1 MDRQEPSQVLLGDY
15 DISQRCDCLESL
27 CAPLPQEVIS
37 INLSIYLYIN
47 LSLFQSIS
55 LSIYLYWFN
64 WYCNCHWLVKRTKI
78 NKKGR
83 RWSIIAITKD
93 VLLQISV
100 EEIRL
105 HEGYNGNGDRSE
117 GELISNDIAL
127 IRLAKPAEL
136 NPGIHWFKH
145 ALRYTHM
152 QTHVEIYS
160 HTHTLRY
167 IYICTHVEIYL
178 YTHTLRY
185 THIHKQVGIHITKIN
200 SVKLTT
206 ETSVDRYDWLTSM
219 PQATVVKDTQ
229 AITL

>member
-1 MDRQEPSQVLLGDY
+1 MDHFIFKNNWFQTLRPYCSPLHGQTGAKPGPSRRLRYFTTMRLPREPLCSTATRGNFYQSFYLS
-15 DISQRCDCLESL
+15 IST
-27 CAPLPQEVIS
+27 
-37 INLSIYLYIN
+37 SIYLSFN

-152 QTHVEIYS
+152 QS
-160 HTHTLRY
+160 
-167 IYICTHVEIYL
+167 
-178 YTHTLRY
+178 
-185 THIHKQVGIHITKIN
+185 
-200 SVKLTT
+200 
-206 ETSVDRYDWLTSM
+206 
-219 PQATVVKDTQ
+219 ATGH
-229 AITL
+229 A